1 MLGAIALGVA
11 MMGPALGIYANLG
24 PVAAGA
30 GIASPAV
37 FLVALLL
44 ILPSA
49 ASYALT
55 SREIPSAGSAYTWL
69 SESINPF
76 VGAWMGLLLVATY
89 FIAVILQP
97 ILFGLFF
104 NELLALFFPSL
115 VGYGTWMIGVLLS
128 TAVVALLAYPGIE
141 ISAKGSM
148 VVTVLGLIVVIGLA
162 GTILASALRS
172 GTLRFTPFNPLE
184 SLGGAGGLFQRS
196 GVCTAELRRIFG
208 NYNCCRRDPFPTF
221 SYTSSGHMGL
231 HFSGVHLGVQRVGF
245 LLRTACSG
253 LGGLCFKGCES
264 RWCGGTSVLGPGV
277 DHRHAGGSG
286 CRAGCLYRVRSRVC
300 TCRLCDGEGWDPSCL
315 FRSVASQAPG
325 SLECPA
331 PGFRHHPCRCSHLG
345 AMAGS
350 VPFLRMVGGQP
361 GVLRDDFERRSQC
374 RLRSLFLSLSQKDI
388 QLVVARHIAWHRLG
402 QQLSAAL
409 LLLWSRSLECRLG
422 EGSEHCCVFRRPRV
436 CDRAVHYRPGFVQ
449 TRSSSAL
456 FSQGGPASSSLL
468 RNTLRASTP

>member
-162 GTILASALRS
+162 GTILASALGS

-184 SLGGAGGLFQRS
+184 SLRGARGFFNGLVFALLSFVGFSVITTAAEETHSPRS
-196 GVCTAELRRIFG
+196 VIPRVVIWACIFLGFIWAFSAWGFSLALPAHAWGDYVSKGV
-208 NYNCCRRDPFPTF
+208 NPV
-221 SYTSSGHMGL
+221 
-231 HFSGVHLGVQRVGF
+231 GVLANQYWGRGSIIVTLAALAAVLGVYIASAVGYARVAYAMG
-245 LLRTACSG
+245 RD
-253 LGGLCFKGCES
+253 
-264 RWCGGTSVLGPGV
+264 GTLPAFFG
-277 DHRHAGGSG
+277 
-286 CRAGCLYRVRSRVC
+286 
-300 TCRLCDGEGWDPSCL
+300 RLHP
-315 FRSVASQAPG
+315 RRQAPWN
-325 SLECPA
+325 A
-331 PGFRHHPCRCSHLG
+331 QHLVFVITLAVAVIWG
-345 AMAGS
+345 RWLG
-350 VPFLRMVGGQP
+350 
-361 GVLRDDFERRSQC
+361 
-374 RLRSLFLSLSQKDI
+374 LFLSYEWWGAS
-388 QLVVARHIAWHRLG
+388 LVFFAMISNAVVNVGCAVFFFR
-402 QQLSAAL
+402 
-409 LLLWSRSLECRLG
+409 
-422 EGSEHCCVFRRPRV
+422 FRRKIFNWWW
-436 CDRAVHYRPGFVQ
+436 HGILPGIGLVSSFLPLYYCFGPDLWNAGWAKGQSIVVFSVGLVFVTALYTIGLGLFKPEVLQ
-449 TRSSSAL
+449 RSATKEAL
-456 FSQGGPASSSLL
+456 APAAHSE
-468 RNTLRASTP
+468 TP